1 MRGLSQLNLA
11 AWLVRGCAKPAVF
24 TALGSPR
31 FAVCE
36 QVSCHIS
43 AAWMNCTYEYA
54 KNNSRETLCIT
65 FETVSCAQKDRF
77 YHTFYNFYFQVL
89 LNTPI
94 VPSTRYGAAAC
105 RYLCLVCKWDR
116 RDLRSTMVHIRHAGP
131 SRWACSWPQLRRKT
145 SGTRVWV
152 LEYHGT
158 SLAGLLARGTVHPS
172 GPAYISRQ
180 M

>member
-1 MRGLSQLNLA
+1 MQKTIAERLYAQLLKLSRA
-11 AWLVRGCAKPAVF
+11 HRR
-24 TALGSPR
+24 TDSIIH
-31 FAVCE
+31 
-36 QVSCHIS
+36 S
-43 AAWMNCTYEYA
+43 
-54 KNNSRETLCIT
+54 IT
-65 FETVSCAQKDRF
+65 STSKC
-77 YHTFYNFYFQVL
+77 YCML

-105 RYLCLVCKWDR
+105 RSLCLVCKWDR

-172 GPAYISRQ
+172 GPAYRSRQ
-180 M
+180 TFKKKKEEEEGEKEKRRRRHESL